1 MEVWKAFEQNKITHS
16 AAHHLM
22 TIYDLLHRNGYAR
35 VTVVE
40 YIVARVLE
48 ERQPELKT
56 LERDT
61 SKLESVRR
69 PFPRISYDDA
79 VKALKEKG
87 LVTEDENK
95 FLRLS
100 EEGQN
105 ISHAIQ
111 SMRKIFKKF
120 LVEVLQ
126 VDREQA
132 EIDACKIEHLLSRET
147 GEKLL
152 NFMKFLSSDDT
163 DVQHFL
169 QTYRHYES
177 TCSGLPDECE
187 VCDTE
192 CLMPDEESEQVSNR
206 T

>member
-35 VTVVE
+35 VTD
-40 YIVARVLE
+40 VAKNLE
-48 ERQPELKT
+48 ITRGSASIT
-56 LERDT
+56 L
-61 SKLESVRR
+61 
-69 PFPRISYDDA
+69 
-79 VKALKEKG
+79 KALKEKG